1 MSGTG
6 NSAVSTGFPRLRS
19 LVHIAKQEKHNSN
32 LTLFL
37 HPPYNTSEGDAI
49 SIAARLRFFRL
60 VDFVSTAQIKARSF
74 DVDEEWFTQ
83 WKAIYANTLQ
93 AKLIDSSRA
102 WPYVIEWQIT
112 RDKLPILRQI
122 CTKGSI
128 MQWLAEKIRQEYP
141 QVIAVPSPDI
151 FHTLRL
157 FVVDAQPSSLDEQ
170 PFSVLQRLSIN
181 IPESIHLSGAIGIE
195 KIHVLSVENE
205 FRLECQGG
213 SLTDCFE
220 LTEVNA
226 NRSFCNDPKYMELT
240 YGIEAG
246 QASMMKEI
254 NAVLQETAYVDPH
267 HVSMV
272 VDWMG
277 YTGSLRPVNRHT
289 QNKIKSAGV
298 IDRSTNEETI
308 AVLSEGAINA
318 RSDNLLGI
326 SGQLATGKLVYAGT
340 GVMQMRYPI
349 PV

>member
-19 LVHIAKQEKHNSN
+19 LVHIAKQEKHNST

-37 HPPYNTSEGDAI
+37 HPPYNTSEADAI
-49 SIAARLRFFRL
+49 AIATRLRFFRL
-60 VDFVSTAQIKARSF
+60 VDFVTTAQIKARSLGT
-74 DVDEEWFTQ
+74 EEQWFTH
-83 WKAIYANTLQ
+83 WKFIYANTLQ
-93 AKLIDSSRA
+93 AKLIDSYRA
-102 WPYVIEWQIT
+102 WPYMIEWQIAK
-112 RDKLPILRQI
+112 DKFPILSQI
-122 CTKGSI
+122 SAGNSI
-128 MQWLAEKIRQEYP
+128 MQWLAEKIREEFP
-141 QVIAVPSPDI
+141 QVIVVPSPDI
-151 FHTLRL
+151 FHTLLL
-157 FVVDAQPSSLDEQ
+157 FVVDVEPSSVDEQ
-170 PFSVLQRLSIN
+170 PFAVLQRLSIT
-181 IPESIHLSGAIGIE
+181 IPETIHLSGAIGIE
-195 KIHVLSVENE
+195 NIHITSVENE
-205 FRLECQGG
+205 FHLECQGG
-213 SLTDCFE
+213 SLIDCFE

-246 QASMMKEI
+246 QASIMNEI

-267 HVSMV
+267 HVKLV

-326 SGQLATGKLVYAGT
+326 SGQLATGKLVHAGT
-340 GVMQMRYPI
+340 GVMQMRYPL
-349 PV
+349 PN